1 MVSSRCVF
9 PFCRANADMIPLP
22 TMQWMDGNLRLL
34 DQRKL
39 PSEETYIDCRDI
51 DSLAEAIRTLAVRGA
66 PAIGIA
72 AAFGAVI
79 AALTADPEE
88 EFNEAFHVKIDIL
101 EGTRPT
107 AVNLFHCL
115 DIQRRIFRMN
125 PDRDSAIE
133 ALLESARD
141 MMRSDL
147 EASRQMGRF
156 GADLLEKGSVVL
168 THCNAGGLATAGLGT
183 ALAVIYEAWDRG
195 ILDKVYA
202 DETRPLLQGARLT
215 AWELSR
221 AGIPVDVLPDSAAA
235 SLLRKGEIDA
245 VIVGSDRIAANGDA
259 ANKIGTYP
267 LALAAKE
274 HGIPFYVV
282 APLSTFDV
290 STFSGNEIEIEQR
303 GRNELAS
310 LGERK
315 LLPEAAGIWNPAFDV
330 TPAKLITA
338 IICEKG
344 VLFTPDTDS
353 IQSIFGRIT
362 DSR

>member
-1 MVSSRCVF
+1 MVSSRRVF

-51 DSLAEAIRTLAVRGA
+51 DSLSEAIRTLAVRGA

-79 AALTADPEE
+79 AALTADPGE
-88 EFNEAFHVKIDIL
+88 EFNDTFSKKIDIL

-125 PDRDSAIE
+125 PGRDNAIE

-183 ALAVIYEAWDRG
+183 ALAVIYDAWDRG
-195 ILDKVYA
+195 ILEKVYA

-290 STFSGNEIEIEQR
+290 STSSGNEIEIEQR

-338 IICEKG
+338 VICEKG
-344 VLFTPDTDS
+344 VVYSPDTDS
-353 IQSIFGRIT
+353 LQLLIGKTS
-362 DSR
+362 DS

>member
-1 MVSSRCVF
+1 
-9 PFCRANADMIPLP
+9 
-22 TMQWMDGNLRLL
+22 MDGSLRLL

-39 PSEETYIDCRDI
+39 PSEETYIDCSDV

-79 AALTADPEE
+79 AAITSDPGE
-88 EFNEAFHVKIDIL
+88 EFIDTFHSKIEIL

-115 DIQRRIFRMN
+115 EIQRDTFRRN
-125 PDRDSAIE
+125 PGRENAVRS
-133 ALLESARD
+133 LLESAHD

-147 EASRQMGRF
+147 EASRLMGRF
-156 GADLLEKGSVVL
+156 GADLLESGSTVL

-183 ALAVIYEAWDRG
+183 ALAVIYEAWDRN
-195 ILDKVYA
+195 LLRKVYA

-235 SLLRKGEIDA
+235 SLLRNGEVDA
-245 VIVGSDRIAANGDA
+245 VIVGSDRIVANGDA

-267 LALAAKE
+267 LALAAKA
-274 HGIPFYVV
+274 HGVPFYVV

-290 STFSGNEIEIEQR
+290 STLRGSEIELEQR
-303 GRNELAS
+303 GRDELAAI
-310 LGERK
+310 GGRK
-315 LLPEAAGIWNPAFDV
+315 LLPEAAGVWNPAFDV
-330 TPAKLITA
+330 TPALLITA

-344 VLFTPDTDS
+344 VLYSPDTDS
-353 IQSIFGRIT
+353 IKSIQGR
-362 DSR
+362 S

>member
-1 MVSSRCVF
+1 
-9 PFCRANADMIPLP
+9 MIPLP
-22 TMQWMDGNLRLL
+22 TMQWMDGFLRLL

-39 PSEETYIDCRDI
+39 PSEETYIDCRDV
-51 DSLAEAIRTLAVRGA
+51 DSLAEAIRSLAVRGA

-79 AALTADPEE
+79 AALTSDPGE
-88 EFNEAFHVKIDIL
+88 EFNDAFHSKINIL

-115 DIQRRIFRMN
+115 EIQRDTFSRN
-125 PDRDSAIE
+125 PDRENAVRS
-133 ALLESARD
+133 LLESAHE

-147 EASRQMGRF
+147 ESSRRMGCL
-156 GADLLEKGSVVL
+156 GADLLESGSTVL

-183 ALAVIYEAWDRG
+183 ALAVIYEAWDRN
-195 ILDKVYA
+195 LLRKVYA

-215 AWELSR
+215 SWELSR

-235 SLLRKGEIDA
+235 SLLRTGEVDA

-282 APLSTFDV
+282 APLSTFDI
-290 STFSGNEIEIEQR
+290 STSCGDEIEIEHR
-303 GRNELAS
+303 GRDELAA
-310 LGERK
+310 LGGRK
-315 LLPEAAGIWNPAFDV
+315 LLPEAAGVWNPAFDV
-330 TPAKLITA
+330 TPALLITA
-338 IICEKG
+338 IICESG
-344 VLFTPDTDS
+344 VLFSPDTES
-353 IQSIFGRIT
+353 VQSALGDIE
-362 DSR
+362 

>member
-1 MVSSRCVF
+1 ML
-9 PFCRANADMIPLP
+9 PLP
-22 TMQWMDGNLRLL
+22 TMQWMDGFLRLL

-51 DSLAEAIRTLAVRGA
+51 DSLAEAIKTLAVRGA

-79 AALTADPEE
+79 AAKTIDPGE
-88 EFNEAFHVKIDIL
+88 EFDSAFHSKIDIL

-115 DIQRRIFRMN
+115 EIQRDTFRRN
-125 PDRDSAIE
+125 PGRENAAR
-133 ALLESARD
+133 ALLESAID
-141 MMRSDL
+141 MMQSDL

-156 GADLLEKGSVVL
+156 GADLLKSGSVVL

-183 ALAVIYEAWDRG
+183 ALAVIYEAWDRN
-195 ILDKVYA
+195 LLRKVYA
-202 DETRPLLQGARLT
+202 NETRPLLQGARLT
-215 AWELSR
+215 SWELSR
-221 AGIPVDVLPDSAAA
+221 AGIPVYVLPDSAAA
-235 SLLRKGEIDA
+235 SLLRNGEVDA

-274 HGIPFYVV
+274 HGVPFYVV

-290 STFSGNEIEIEQR
+290 STSCGSEIEIEQR
-303 GRNELAS
+303 GRDELAE
-310 LGERK
+310 LGDRK
-315 LLPEAAGIWNPAFDV
+315 LLPEAAGVWNPAFDV
-330 TPAKLITA
+330 TPAPLITA
-338 IICEKG
+338 IICENG
-344 VLFTPDTDS
+344 VLFSPDTES
-353 IQSIFGRIT
+353 VLSACE
-362 DSR
+362 

>member
-1 MVSSRCVF
+1 ML
-9 PFCRANADMIPLP
+9 PLP
-22 TMQWMDGNLRLL
+22 TLQWGDDSVRLL

-79 AALTADPEE
+79 AALTSDPGEGFEE
-88 EFNEAFHVKIDIL
+88 QFYSKISIL

-115 DIQRRIFRMN
+115 EVQRNVFRMN
-125 PDRDSAIE
+125 SGRENIIR
-133 ALLESARD
+133 ALLESSVE
-141 MMRSDL
+141 MMQADL
-147 EASRQMGRF
+147 EASRRMGCF
-156 GADLLEKGSVVL
+156 GADLLKKGSTVL
-168 THCNAGGLATAGLGT
+168 THCNAGGLATSGLGT
-183 ALAVIYEAWDRG
+183 ALAVIYEAWERNLL
-195 ILDKVYA
+195 IKVYA

-235 SLLRKGEIDA
+235 SLLRKGAVDA

-267 LALAAKE
+267 LALAAE
-274 HGIPFYVV
+274 AHGIPFYVV
-282 APLSTFDV
+282 APISTFDI
-290 STFSGNEIEIEQR
+290 STSCGSEIEIEQR
-303 GRNELAS
+303 GRDEVAH
-310 LGERK
+310 LGERQ
-315 LLPEAAGIWNPAFDV
+315 LLPDEAGVWNPAFDV
-330 TPAKLITA
+330 TPARLITA
-338 IICEKG
+338 IICEEG
-344 VLFTPDTDS
+344 VLFSPDTDS
-353 IQSIFGRIT
+353 IRSVFEKT
-362 DSR
+362 ADKK